1 VPDEPAEPSELR
13 IKPREYQTN
22 IAVSACKQNTLVIL
36 PTGLG
41 KTIIAMLVAELRL
54 GQVATAAGTSEGAE
68 ADRLEGGVPQ
78 GPGMWRVLVM
88 APTKPLTVQHRE
100 SFRSFFASL
109 SESSFRLLTGDDD
122 PQERRKV
129 WKGVDDAGEEEKKSP
144 AATRH
149 DFIFATP
156 ETVRNDLKA
165 GRASLGDFALL
176 VFDEAHRCVGDY
188 SYVEIAR
195 TYMKQASKPLILG
208 LTASPGSTEEKVEE
222 VMANLRAVKI
232 EARTEQDEDVAEYVQ
247 ETKIRTVKVKL
258 PDDYKRLVDGLRSL
272 YYEKVSKLR
281 RFGLFRGEK
290 YVTKKTLLA
299 SRREIAA
306 RLHGAGR
313 GSGYLFGAMLVQSQA
328 VMILHAMEL
337 AETQGLTTL
346 SKYLEKLRYGSE
358 QGRSAKALFKDERWV
373 AIEEKASALLRS
385 VGAKGKGRGGGPRYD
400 HPKMEVLLSLIRE
413 QLDRKPQSKIIVFT
427 QYRDTIDTILSVLS
441 QCGDGR
447 VRAQRFV
454 GQSVKSEKDRGMNQ
468 KLQTETLERFA
479 KGEEF
484 DVLVSSSIGEEGL
497 HVPDVDLVVF
507 YEAVPSAIRSIQRKG
522 RTGRTMPGSVVIL
535 ISEGTVDES
544 YYRSTVYKEKMM
556 KKVVESKSGEEE
568 EDVPDLPV
576 PKKGEKSD
584 SSPTLLD
591 FMG

>member
-1 VPDEPAEPSELR
+1 MPDELAEPSELR
-13 IKPREYQTN
+13 IKPREYQTK
-22 IAVSACKQNTLVIL
+22 IALSACEQNTLVIL

-54 GQVATAAGTSEGAE
+54 GQVATAGTGEGVE
-68 ADRLEGGVPQ
+68 ADASEGGVRP
-78 GPGMWRVLVM
+78 GAGMWRVLVM

-100 SFRSFFASL
+100 SFRSFFVSFP
-109 SESSFRLLTGDDD
+109 ESSFRLLTGDDD
-122 PQERRKV
+122 LEERRKA
-129 WKGVDDAGEEEKKSP
+129 WEGADDAGEEKASP
-144 AATRH
+144 ATGH
-149 DFIFATP
+149 DFVFATP

-165 GRASLGDFALL
+165 GRVSLRDFALV

-195 TYMKQASKPLILG
+195 TYMEQASNPLILG
-208 LTASPGSTEEKVEE
+208 LTASPGSTGEKVEE

-232 EARTEQDEDVAEYVQ
+232 EARTEQDEDVSGYVQ
-247 ETKIRTVKVKL
+247 ETKIRMVKVKL
-258 PDDYKRLVDGLRSL
+258 PDDYRRLVDGLRSL

-281 RFGLFRGEK
+281 RFGLFRGQK
-290 YVTKKTLLA
+290 YVTKKTLLE

-306 RLHGAGR
+306 RLSGAGR

-346 SKYLEKLRYGSE
+346 CRYLEKLRYGSE
-358 QGRSAKALFKDERWV
+358 QGRSAKALLKDERWV
-373 AIEEKASALLRS
+373 AIEEKASVLLR
-385 VGAKGKGRGGGPRYD
+385 GIRTKGRGGGPRYD

-413 QLDRKPQSKIIVFT
+413 QLGRKPQSKIIVFT
-427 QYRDTIDTILSVLS
+427 QYRDTIDTILSALP
-441 QCGDGR
+441 QGGDGR

-468 KLQTETLERFA
+468 KLQTEILERFA
-479 KGEEF
+479 RGEE
-484 DVLVSSSIGEEGL
+484 VNLLVSSSIGEEGL

-556 KKVVESKSGEEE
+556 KKVVESKSRE
-568 EDVPDLPV
+568 EDVLDLPV
-576 PKKGEKSD
+576 LKKGQKSD
-584 SSPTLLD
+584 FSPTLLD
-591 FMG
+591 FVG